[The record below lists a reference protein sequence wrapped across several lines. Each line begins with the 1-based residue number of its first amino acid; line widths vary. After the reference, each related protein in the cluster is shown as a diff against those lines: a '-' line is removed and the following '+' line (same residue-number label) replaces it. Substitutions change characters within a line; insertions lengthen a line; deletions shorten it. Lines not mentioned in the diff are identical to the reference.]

1 MKIDAHQHF
10 WNYDPINFSWIND
23 EMAAIRKNFLP
34 EDLKP
39 ILEKNGFDGS
49 ILIQVNQD
57 KTENDIFLK
66 FAEENEFIKGMVGW
80 IDLKASNVETRLT
93 HYAQYPKMKG
103 FRHIAQSEPDD
114 FLMDQSFIDAVAKF
128 PNHNFTY
135 DILIVERQLKA
146 ALHFVRQLPNNKLI
160 IDHIAKPNIKEKSVT
175 RWSNYM
181 QAISKHENV
190 YVKVSG
196 MVSEADVKN
205 WRKEDF
211 AIYLDHILDFFG
223 PERTVYGSDWPVCL
237 VAGTYEDQLGII
249 QDYFSRLSKTEQ
261 AQIFGLN
268 AAKFYGV

>member
-1 MKIDAHQHF
+1 MKIDSHQHF

-23 EMAAIRKNFLP
+23 EMAIIRKDFLP

-39 ILEKNGFDGS
+39 ILERNGMDGS
-49 ILIQVNQD
+49 ILVQVNQNED
-57 KTENDIFLK
+57 ENEILLK

-80 IDLKASNVETRLT
+80 IDLKAINVEEKLA
-93 HYAQYPKMKG
+93 HYAQYPVIKG
-103 FRHIAQSEPDD
+103 FRHIVQSESEG
-114 FLMDQSFIDAVAKF
+114 FLMDQGIINAVAKF
-128 PNHNFTY
+128 TNHNYTY
-135 DILIVERQLKA
+135 DILVLEQQLKSV
-146 ALHFVRQLPNNKLI
+146 LHFVRQLPNNKLI

-196 MVSEADVKN
+196 MVTEADTKN
-205 WRKEDF
+205 WKKEDF
-211 AIYLDHILDFFG
+211 AIYLDQILNFFG
-223 PERTVYGSDWPVCL
+223 TERIVYGSDWPVCL
-237 VAGTYEDQLGII
+237 VAGTYEDQLSII

-268 AAKFYGV
+268 ATKFYGV

>member
-39 ILEKNGFDGS
+39 ILEKNGFGGS

-57 KTENDIFLK
+57 ETENDIFLR
-66 FAEENEFIKGMVGW
+66 FAEENEFIKGVVGW
-80 IDLKASNVETRLT
+80 IDLKASNLEDKLT

-128 PNHNFTY
+128 PNYNFTY
-135 DILIVERQLKA
+135 DILVFERQLKSV
-146 ALHFVRQLPNNKLI
+146 LHFVRQLPNNKLI
-160 IDHIAKPNIKEKSVT
+160 IEHIAKPNIKEKSVT

-196 MVSEADVKN
+196 MVTEADIKN
-205 WRKEDF
+205 WKKEDF

-223 PERTVYGSDWPVCL
+223 PERIVYGSDWPVCL
-237 VAGTYEDQLGII
+237 VAGTYEDQLGIV
-249 QDYFSRLSKTEQ
+249 QEYFSRFTKTEQ

-268 AAKFYGV
+268 AAKFYGA